1 MSDLGQNATPVATTE
16 AAPLKQVK
24 KSELTAMVNEGKKR
38 NEIAAHY
45 GLKEAQVAKLLKAAG
60 LKIRKFH
67 LPTFELVDDTV
78 EGDAPMMDISV
89 TQEVL
94 DMNPDLAALAAEGVQ
109 VGETIQVTA
118 EATAEEEVTAQAEAI
133 TEEPAQVPGKGWS
146 RATQG

>member
-78 EGDAPMMDISV
+78 EETAQMMDIPV

-94 DMNPDLAALAAEGVQ
+94 DMDPTLAAEDVQ
-109 VGETIQVTA
+109 VTE
-118 EATAEEEVTAQAEAI
+118 EATAEEVTAQAEPV

-146 RATQG
+146 RTTQG

>member
-1 MSDLGQNATPVATTE
+1 MSELGQNATPVATTE

-38 NEIAAHY
+38 NEIAAYY

-78 EGDAPMMDISV
+78 EETAQMMDIP
-89 TQEVL
+89 
-94 DMNPDLAALAAEGVQ
+94 DMNPDLAAA
-109 VGETIQVTA
+109 
-118 EATAEEEVTAQAEAI
+118 EEVTAQAEAV
-133 TEEPAQVPGKGWS
+133 TEELAQVPGKGWS
-146 RATQG
+146 RPTQE

>member
-1 MSDLGQNATPVATTE
+1 MSELGQNATPVATTE
-16 AAPLKQVK
+16 VAPLKQVK

-78 EGDAPMMDISV
+78 EGDAPMMDIPV

-94 DMNPDLAALAAEGVQ
+94 DMNPDLAAEGVQ
-109 VGETIQVTA
+109 VGETLQVTE
-118 EATAEEEVTAQAEAI
+118 EATAEEVTAQAEAV

-146 RATQG
+146 RPAQG

>member
-67 LPTFELVDDTV
+67 LPTFELVDDTA
-78 EGDAPMMDISV
+78 EETAQMMNIPV

-94 DMNPDLAALAAEGVQ
+94 DMNPDLAAEGVQ
-109 VGETIQVTA
+109 VGETLQVTV
-118 EATAEEEVTAQAEAI
+118 EATTEEVTAQAEAV

-146 RATQG
+146 RTTQE

>member
-78 EGDAPMMDISV
+78 EETAQMMDIPV
-89 TQEVL
+89 TQEGL
-94 DMNPDLAALAAEGVQ
+94 DMNPNLVAEDVQ
-109 VGETIQVTA
+109 VTE
-118 EATAEEEVTAQAEAI
+118 EATAEEATAQVGAV
-133 TEEPAQVPGKGWS
+133 TGEPAQVPGKGWS
-146 RATQG
+146 RTTQG

>member
-1 MSDLGQNATPVATTE
+1 MSDLGQNATPLATTE

-38 NEIAAHY
+38 NEIAAYY

-67 LPTFELVDDTV
+67 LPTFELVDDTA
-78 EGDAPMMDISV
+78 EETAQMMDIP
-89 TQEVL
+89 
-94 DMNPDLAALAAEGVQ
+94 DMNPE
-109 VGETIQVTA
+109 
-118 EATAEEEVTAQAEAI
+118 EATAEEVTAQAEAV

-146 RATQG
+146 RG

>member
-78 EGDAPMMDISV
+78 EEATMMNIPV

-94 DMNPDLAALAAEGVQ
+94 DMNPDLAAEGVQ
-109 VGETIQVTA
+109 VGETIQVTE
-118 EATAEEEVTAQAEAI
+118 EATAEEVTAQAEAV

-146 RATQG
+146 RPTQG

>member
-1 MSDLGQNATPVATTE
+1 MSELGQNATPVATTE

-67 LPTFELVDDTV
+67 LPTFELVDDTA
-78 EGDAPMMDISV
+78 EETAQMMDIPV

-94 DMNPDLAALAAEGVQ
+94 DMDPTLAAEDVQ
-109 VGETIQVTA
+109 VGETLQVTV
-118 EATAEEEVTAQAEAI
+118 EATAEEVTAQVEAV

-146 RATQG
+146 RTTQG

>member
-38 NEIAAHY
+38 NEIAAYY

-78 EGDAPMMDISV
+78 EETAQMMDILV
-89 TQEVL
+89 TQEIL
-94 DMNPDLAALAAEGVQ
+94 DMNPDLAAEGVLQ
-109 VGETIQVTA
+109 VGETIQVTE
-118 EATAEEEVTAQAEAI
+118 EATAEEVTAQAEAV

-146 RATQG
+146 RNTQG

>member
-78 EGDAPMMDISV
+78 EETAPMMDIPV

-94 DMNPDLAALAAEGVQ
+94 DMDPTLAAEDVQ
-109 VGETIQVTA
+109 VTE
-118 EATAEEEVTAQAEAI
+118 EATAEEVTTQAEAV

-146 RATQG
+146 RNTQG

>member
-38 NEIAAHY
+38 NEIAAYY

-78 EGDAPMMDISV
+78 EETAQMMDIPV
-89 TQEVL
+89 TE
-94 DMNPDLAALAAEGVQ
+94 
-109 VGETIQVTA
+109 
-118 EATAEEEVTAQAEAI
+118 EATAEEEPTQADPVH
-133 TEEPAQVPGKGWS
+133 TEEPAQGPGKGWS

>member
-1 MSDLGQNATPVATTE
+1 MSELGQNATPVATTE

-78 EGDAPMMDISV
+78 EETAQMMDDIPV

-94 DMNPDLAALAAEGVQ
+94 DMNPDLAAEGVQ

-118 EATAEEEVTAQAEAI
+118 EATAEEVTAQTEAVA
-133 TEEPAQVPGKGWS
+133 EEPAQVPGKGWS
-146 RATQG
+146 RTTQG

>member
-1 MSDLGQNATPVATTE
+1 MSELGQNATTVATTE

-78 EGDAPMMDISV
+78 EETAQMMDIPV

-94 DMNPDLAALAAEGVQ
+94 DMNPDLAAEGVLQ
-109 VGETIQVTA
+109 VGETIQVTE
-118 EATAEEEVTAQAEAI
+118 EATAEEVTAQAEAV

-146 RATQG
+146 RTTQG

>member
-16 AAPLKQVK
+16 AASLKQVK

-67 LPTFELVDDTV
+67 LPTFELVDDTA
-78 EGDAPMMDISV
+78 EETAQMMDIPV

-94 DMNPDLAALAAEGVQ
+94 DMNPDLAAEGVQ
-109 VGETIQVTA
+109 VGETLQVTE
-118 EATAEEEVTAQAEAI
+118 EATAEEVTAQAEAV

-146 RATQG
+146 RTTQG

>member
-1 MSDLGQNATPVATTE
+1 MSDLGQNATGVATE

-67 LPTFELVDDTV
+67 LPTFELVDDSAEEEISTTS
-78 EGDAPMMDISV
+78 MDIPV

-94 DMNPDLAALAAEGVQ
+94 DMNPELVQEGVK
-109 VGETIQVTA
+109 VGETLQVETVA
-118 EATAEEEVTAQAEAI
+118 SAEEIEEAQ
-133 TEEPAQVPGKGWS
+133 TPGKGWS
-146 RATQG
+146 RTSQEE

>member
-1 MSDLGQNATPVATTE
+1 MSDLGQNAIPVATTE

-67 LPTFELVDDTV
+67 LPTFELVDDIV
-78 EGDAPMMDISV
+78 EETAQMMDIPV
-89 TQEVL
+89 TQEV
-94 DMNPDLAALAAEGVQ
+94 NPDLAAEGVQ
-109 VGETIQVTA
+109 VGETLQVTV
-118 EATAEEEVTAQAEAI
+118 EATAEEVTAQVEAV

-146 RATQG
+146 RHTQG

>member
-1 MSDLGQNATPVATTE
+1 MSELGQNATPVATTE

-78 EGDAPMMDISV
+78 EEDAPMRDIPV

-94 DMNPDLAALAAEGVQ
+94 DMNPDLAAEGVQ
-109 VGETIQVTA
+109 VGETLQVTE
-118 EATAEEEVTAQAEAI
+118 EATAEEVTAQAEAV

-146 RATQG
+146 RPAQV

>member
-16 AAPLKQVK
+16 AALLKKVK

-38 NEIAAHY
+38 NEIAAYY

-78 EGDAPMMDISV
+78 EETAQMMDIP
-89 TQEVL
+89 
-94 DMNPDLAALAAEGVQ
+94 DMNPDLAAQADPAAEGPV
-109 VGETIQVTA
+109 
-118 EATAEEEVTAQAEAI
+118 

-146 RATQG
+146 RNTQG

>member
-67 LPTFELVDDTV
+67 LPTFELVDDTA
-78 EGDAPMMDISV
+78 EETAQMMDIPV

-94 DMNPDLAALAAEGVQ
+94 DMNPDLAAEGVQ
-109 VGETIQVTA
+109 VGETVQVTE
-118 EATAEEEVTAQAEAI
+118 EATAEEVTAQAEAV

-146 RATQG
+146 RTTQE

>member
-1 MSDLGQNATPVATTE
+1 MSELGQNATPVATTE

-78 EGDAPMMDISV
+78 EEEATMMDIPV

-94 DMNPDLAALAAEGVQ
+94 DMNPDLAAEGVQ
-109 VGETIQVTA
+109 VGETLQVTV
-118 EATAEEEVTAQAEAI
+118 EATAEEVTAQAEAV

-146 RATQG
+146 RTTQG

>member
-67 LPTFELVDDTV
+67 LPTFELVDDTA
-78 EGDAPMMDISV
+78 EETAQMMDIPV

-94 DMNPDLAALAAEGVQ
+94 DMNPDLAAEGVQ

-118 EATAEEEVTAQAEAI
+118 EATAEEIAAQREAA

-146 RATQG
+146 RTTQG

>member
-78 EGDAPMMDISV
+78 
-89 TQEVL
+89 
-94 DMNPDLAALAAEGVQ
+94 
-109 VGETIQVTA
+109 
-118 EATAEEEVTAQAEAI
+118 
-133 TEEPAQVPGKGWS
+133 
-146 RATQG
+146 

>member
-78 EGDAPMMDISV
+78 EGDPMMDIPV

-94 DMNPDLAALAAEGVQ
+94 DMNPDLAAEGVQ

-118 EATAEEEVTAQAEAI
+118 EATAEEIAAQREAV

-146 RATQG
+146 RTTQG

>member
-1 MSDLGQNATPVATTE
+1 MSELGQNATPVATTE

-78 EGDAPMMDISV
+78 EENTSMMDIPV

-94 DMNPDLAALAAEGVQ
+94 DMNPDLAAEGVQ

-118 EATAEEEVTAQAEAI
+118 EATAEEVTAQTEAVA
-133 TEEPAQVPGKGWS
+133 EEPAQVPGKGWS
-146 RATQG
+146 RTTQG

>member
-45 GLKEAQVAKLLKAAG
+45 GLKEAQVSKLLKAAG

-78 EGDAPMMDISV
+78 EETAQMMDIPV
-89 TQEVL
+89 TE
-94 DMNPDLAALAAEGVQ
+94 
-109 VGETIQVTA
+109 
-118 EATAEEEVTAQAEAI
+118 EATAQAEPTTEGPV
-133 TEEPAQVPGKGWS
+133 TEEQTGQVPGKGWS
-146 RATQG
+146 RTTQE

>member
-16 AAPLKQVK
+16 TAPLKQVK

-78 EGDAPMMDISV
+78 EETAQMMDIP
-89 TQEVL
+89 
-94 DMNPDLAALAAEGVQ
+94 DMNPDLAAQADPAAEGPV
-109 VGETIQVTA
+109 
-118 EATAEEEVTAQAEAI
+118 

-146 RATQG
+146 RNTQG

>member
-67 LPTFELVDDTV
+67 LPTFELVDDTA
-78 EGDAPMMDISV
+78 EETAQMMDIPV

-94 DMNPDLAALAAEGVQ
+94 DMDPTLAAEDVQ
-109 VGETIQVTA
+109 VGETLQVTV
-118 EATAEEEVTAQAEAI
+118 EATAEEVTAQVEAV

-146 RATQG
+146 RTTQG

>member
-78 EGDAPMMDISV
+78 ERDVPMMDIPV

-94 DMNPDLAALAAEGVQ
+94 DMNPDLAAEGVQ
-109 VGETIQVTA
+109 VGETLQVTE
-118 EATAEEEVTAQAEAI
+118 EATAEEVTAQVEAV

-146 RATQG
+146 RTTQG

>member
-1 MSDLGQNATPVATTE
+1 MSDLGQNATPIATTE

-78 EGDAPMMDISV
+78 EETAQMMDIPV

-94 DMNPDLAALAAEGVQ
+94 DMNPDLAAEGVQ
-109 VGETIQVTA
+109 VGETIQVTE
-118 EATAEEEVTAQAEAI
+118 EATAEEVTAQAEAA
-133 TEEPAQVPGKGWS
+133 TEEQTDQVPGKGWS

>member
-67 LPTFELVDDTV
+67 LPTFELVDDTA
-78 EGDAPMMDISV
+78 EETAQMMDIPV

-94 DMNPDLAALAAEGVQ
+94 DMNPDLAAEGVQ
-109 VGETIQVTA
+109 VGETIQVTE
-118 EATAEEEVTAQAEAI
+118 EATAEEATAQAEAV

-146 RATQG
+146 RTTQG

>member
-1 MSDLGQNATPVATTE
+1 MSELGQNATLVATTE

-45 GLKEAQVAKLLKAAG
+45 GLKEDQVAKLLKAAG

-78 EGDAPMMDISV
+78 EGDAPMMDIPV

-94 DMNPDLAALAAEGVQ
+94 DMNPDLAAEGVQ
-109 VGETIQVTA
+109 VGETLQLTE
-118 EATAEEEVTAQAEAI
+118 EATAEEVTAQAEAV

-146 RATQG
+146 RTTQG

>member
-78 EGDAPMMDISV
+78 EETAQMMDIPV

-94 DMNPDLAALAAEGVQ
+94 DMNPDLAAEGVQ
-109 VGETIQVTA
+109 VGETIQVTE
-118 EATAEEEVTAQAEAI
+118 EATAEEATAQAEAA
-133 TEEPAQVPGKGWS
+133 TEEQTDQVPGKGWS
-146 RATQG
+146 RTTQG

>member
-67 LPTFELVDDTV
+67 LPTFELVDDTA
-78 EGDAPMMDISV
+78 EETAQMMDIPV

-94 DMNPDLAALAAEGVQ
+94 DMNPDLAAEGVQ

-118 EATAEEEVTAQAEAI
+118 ESTAEEVTAQAEAV

-146 RATQG
+146 RTTQG

>member
-78 EGDAPMMDISV
+78 EETAQMMDIPV

-94 DMNPDLAALAAEGVQ
+94 DMNPDL
-109 VGETIQVTA
+109 TP
-118 EATAEEEVTAQAEAI
+118 AEEDTAQVEEDTAQVEAV

-146 RATQG
+146 RTTQG

>member
-78 EGDAPMMDISV
+78 EETAPMRDILI
-89 TQEVL
+89 TQEIL
-94 DMNPDLAALAAEGVQ
+94 DMNPELAAEGVQ
-109 VGETIQVTA
+109 VGETIQVTE
-118 EATAEEEVTAQAEAI
+118 EATAEEATAQAEAV

-146 RATQG
+146 RTTQG

>member
-38 NEIAAHY
+38 NEIAAYY

-78 EGDAPMMDISV
+78 EETAQMMDILV
-89 TQEVL
+89 TQEIL
-94 DMNPDLAALAAEGVQ
+94 DMNPDLAAEGVLQ
-109 VGETIQVTA
+109 VGETIQVTE
-118 EATAEEEVTAQAEAI
+118 EATAEEVTAQVLE
-133 TEEPAQVPGKGWS
+133 KGWS
-146 RATQG
+146 RTTQG

>member
-78 EGDAPMMDISV
+78 EETAQMMDIP
-89 TQEVL
+89 
-94 DMNPDLAALAAEGVQ
+94 DMNPKLAAEGVQ
-109 VGETIQVTA
+109 VGETIQVTE
-118 EATAEEEVTAQAEAI
+118 EATAEEATAQAEAVI
-133 TEEPAQVPGKGWS
+133 EEQTDQVPGKGWS
-146 RATQG
+146 RTTQG

>member
-78 EGDAPMMDISV
+78 EETAQMMDIPV

-94 DMNPDLAALAAEGVQ
+94 DMDPTLAAEDVQ
-109 VGETIQVTA
+109 VTE
-118 EATAEEEVTAQAEAI
+118 EATAEEVTAQAEAV

-146 RATQG
+146 RTTQG